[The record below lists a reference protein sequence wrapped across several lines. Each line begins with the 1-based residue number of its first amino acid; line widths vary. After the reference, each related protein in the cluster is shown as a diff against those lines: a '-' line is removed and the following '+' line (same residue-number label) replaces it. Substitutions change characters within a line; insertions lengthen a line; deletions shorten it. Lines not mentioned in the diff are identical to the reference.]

1 MSYHK
6 LGGGRQLHLGQLH
19 RPSPE
24 CRAPIVDTL
33 NYREYALYLVICTDD
48 TERIAGE
55 NTHRPVRHKQSMA
68 ATLYARHIDAIFLA
82 QVGVHQPVAHKG
94 TAVADRYKRQMHV
107 ADQIVV
113 LARATQLALI
123 EIVEKSHL
131 HMLQAL
137 AQTPRRCRASPQKS
151 AGPLSIRF
159 SSSGWRL

>member
-1 MSYHK
+1 
-6 LGGGRQLHLGQLH
+6 
-19 RPSPE
+19 
-24 CRAPIVDTL
+24 
-33 NYREYALYLVICTDD
+33 
-48 TERIAGE
+48 
-55 NTHRPVRHKQSMA
+55 MA

-137 AQTPRRCRASPQKS
+137 AQTPREGAEHHHKISRPTIHPILIEWMALM
-151 AGPLSIRF
+151 A
-159 SSSGWRL
+159 